1 MDFSDNANNED
12 PACQCRR
19 HKRLGFDPWAWKIPW
34 RKDWQSTLVFLPE
47 NPVDRG
53 SRWTIVHRVAMN
65 QTQLKWLSVHTGI
78 IKVHSSYSAFSLV
91 KDILIYSHCVINYAS
106 LTYKGLLATIPDSW
120 AQSESWALREQKSLN
135 CHIGFQAKLQSVG
148 SSMGKSPRTKSS
160 RRGYG
165 CRSGTFFGSF
175 SWIIFQ
181 NLEFSL
187 WPQAASSGSL
197 AGFQPGRRLP
207 PCPTGPFGF
216 LMYVH
221 HSKWSKP
228 KASFIKDEPEVIF
241 EVVWYISHYVRKR
254 RFIILEDKPFSWSY
268 SGLTVSGGWNKRSIR
283 SCDLWRKLGWNTSC

>member
-19 HKRLGFDPWAWKIPW
+19 YKRLGFDPWAWKIPW

-53 SRWTIVHRVAMN
+53 SRWITVHRVAMN
-65 QTQLKWLSVHTGI
+65 QTRLKWLSMHTGI

-148 SSMGKSPRTKSS
+148 SSMGKSPRTESS
-160 RRGYG
+160 RHGYG
-165 CRSGTFFGSF
+165 CRSGTFF
-175 SWIIFQ
+175 
-181 NLEFSL
+181 
-187 WPQAASSGSL
+187 ASGSSFKIWNSLFGPRQCPL
-197 AGFQPGRRLP
+197 AAWLGSSQAGGCLP
-207 PCPTGPFGF
+207 VPQGPLVFWC
-216 LMYVH
+216 V
-221 HSKWSKP
+221 
-228 KASFIKDEPEVIF
+228 
-241 EVVWYISHYVRKR
+241 
-254 RFIILEDKPFSWSY
+254 FSIPN
-268 SGLTVSGGWNKRSIR
+268 GQNQRHR
-283 SCDLWRKLGWNTSC
+283 